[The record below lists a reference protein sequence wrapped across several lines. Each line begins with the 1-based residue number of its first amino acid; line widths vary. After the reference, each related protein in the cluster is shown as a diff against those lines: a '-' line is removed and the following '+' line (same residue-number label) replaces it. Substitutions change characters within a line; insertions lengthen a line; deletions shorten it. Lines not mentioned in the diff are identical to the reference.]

1 MTATRNFA
9 LCISG
14 FCAVGA
20 VLILSAGRLPFI
32 DTAFHQQLV
41 QQDLHDDQQQDVQT
55 SQGLVNVLQQ
65 HVAATQQEFLA
76 QQVEQRRHELQLALI
91 EADKMREE
99 LESLRQQ
106 RQIAEARLQQL
117 TSSAAALE
125 AKQAES
131 AHCPAPLERSPR
143 RENRKSQR

>member
-106 RQIAEARLQQL
+106 RQAAEARLKQL
-117 TSSAAALE
+117 TSSVAALE

-131 AHCPAPLERSPR
+131 AHCPVPLEHSSHRA
-143 RENRKSQR
+143 NRKNQR